1 MGKIDIFFANAGFA
15 YYEKIAKPD
24 YQHIEDIYK
33 VNVFAPLYIC
43 EKMYELNKDRDYKVV
58 ITSSAMGMLS
68 LLGYALYLSTK
79 AAMKLLSELLAR
91 MEKFV
96 DIVN

>member
-1 MGKIDIFFANAGFA
+1 
-15 YYEKIAKPD
+15 
-24 YQHIEDIYK
+24 
-33 VNVFAPLYIC
+33 
-43 EKMYELNKDRDYKVV
+43 MYELNKDRDYKVV